1 MFQNKNTH
9 KRLAMALGGII
20 GAISIGTIITIATLN
35 TAQEIPDS
43 EVGTIGYA
51 LQKIIGLNWQSDA
64 NVLQS
69 RQLG

>member
-1 MFQNKNTH
+1 MT
-9 KRLAMALGGII
+9 LGGII
-20 GAISIGTIITIATLN
+20 GVMSIGTIITIATLD
-35 TAQEIPDS
+35 TTQEIPDG

-51 LQKIIGLNWQSDA
+51 LKKIIGVNWQSDV